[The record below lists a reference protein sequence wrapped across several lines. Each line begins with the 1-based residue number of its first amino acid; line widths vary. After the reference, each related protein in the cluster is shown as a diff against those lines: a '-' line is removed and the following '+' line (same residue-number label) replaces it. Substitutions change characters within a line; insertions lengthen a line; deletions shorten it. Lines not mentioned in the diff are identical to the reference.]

1 MAKAAKKIG
10 RYKILGE
17 LGRGA
22 MGVVYKAEDPN
33 LDRVVALKTII
44 LEKDAEGR
52 GDYQKRFFLE
62 AKAAGKLTHPHI
74 VTTYDFG
81 EVDGIAYLAME
92 LLEGT
97 DLRKR
102 AQEGPTIPA
111 AEAVEIG
118 CQVAE
123 GLAFAHQRGIVH
135 RDIKPAN
142 IMLLARGPAKIMDFG
157 LARMRVAD
165 HKTSTGMVL
174 GTPRYMSP
182 EQISGQ
188 PVDQRSDVFSLGIVL
203 WEMLTGRRLFAGTE
217 MAQVTHSITCEEHE
231 PPTRVDPELPA
242 MLDFVVARA
251 LKKDPAV
258 RYQDA
263 EEMAADLRTC
273 LAELRG
279 REAAP
284 DEAGEGSRTVK
295 LDADGEPTL
304 AAPAT
309 SAIAADTR
317 LPVSRHF
324 ESSAALMRLAKS
336 PRMGRAPRPVG
347 IFRRVLN
354 DGPVRRLFLVTL
366 VAALAGSYVAL
377 A

>member
-1 MAKAAKKIG
+1 MAKPAKKIG

-33 LDRVVALKTII
+33 LDRTVALKTIS

-52 GDYQKRFFLE
+52 ADYQKRFMLE
-62 AKAAGKLTHPHI
+62 AKAAGKLSHPNI
-74 VTTYDFG
+74 VTVHDFG
-81 EVDGIAYLAME
+81 EVDGLAYMAME
-92 LLEGT
+92 LIDGA

-102 AQEGPTIPA
+102 VQQGAIPA
-111 AEAVEIG
+111 VEAVEIA

-142 IMLLARGPAKIMDFG
+142 IMLPERGPAKITDFG
-157 LARMRVAD
+157 LARMRLAD
-165 HKTSTGMVL
+165 HKTSTGIVL

-188 PVDQRSDVFSLGIVL
+188 PVDHRSDVFSLGIVL
-203 WEMLTGRRLFAGTE
+203 WEMLTVRRHFSGTE
-217 MAQVTHSITCEEHE
+217 IAQVSHSITYDEHE

-263 EEMAADLRTC
+263 DEMAADLHTC
-273 LAELRG
+273 LSELR
-279 REAAP
+279 AAAGVA
-284 DEAGEGSRTVK
+284 DEAGESTSTQK
-295 LDADGEPTL
+295 LPADGEPTVGAPP
-304 AAPAT
+304 AA
-309 SAIAADTR
+309 AIAMDTR

-324 ESSAALMRLAKS
+324 DCTAALRRLSQAQK
-336 PRMGRAPRPVG
+336 MGHAPRPVG
-347 IFRRVLN
+347 ILRRIAA
-354 DGPVRRLFLVTL
+354 DAPARRLFVFALL
-366 VAALAGSYVAL
+366 GALAGSYIAL
-377 A
+377 V